1 MSHPR
6 DRRAGVRR
14 RMAREGEHLLRVVGS
29 RRRPHDRR
37 FFAVLR
43 LGPVQ
48 SAREAVRA
56 SIVQTYREETRD
68 AN

>member
-1 MSHPR
+1 MSDPR

-14 RMAREGEHLLRVVGS
+14 RMAKEGEHLLRVVGS
-29 RRRPHDRR
+29 RRRHTR

-48 SAREAVRA
+48 SPRDAVRA

>member
-1 MSHPR
+1 MTPAT
-6 DRRAGVRR
+6 DVQVFAVAWPKRANTCY
-14 RMAREGEHLLRVVGS
+14 AWSAPVGDT
-29 RRRPHDRR
+29 HDRR

-48 SAREAVRA
+48 SARDAVRA

>member
-1 MSHPR
+1 VTPATDVQVFALSGHATANTSYTWSAP
-6 DRRAGVRR
+6 
-14 RMAREGEHLLRVVGS
+14 VGDT
-29 RRRPHDRR
+29 HNRR
-37 FFAVLR
+37 FFAVLP

-48 SAREAVRA
+48 SARDAVRA

>member
-1 MSHPR
+1 VTPAT
-6 DRRAGVRR
+6 DVQVFAV
-14 RMAREGEHLLRVVGS
+14 AWPERVNTCYAWSAPVGDT
-29 RRRPHDRR
+29 HDRR